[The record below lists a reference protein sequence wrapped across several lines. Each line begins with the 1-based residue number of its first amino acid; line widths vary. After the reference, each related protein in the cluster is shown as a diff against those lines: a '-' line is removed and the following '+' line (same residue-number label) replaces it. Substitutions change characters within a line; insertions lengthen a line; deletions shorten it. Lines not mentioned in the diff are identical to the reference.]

1 MNNNDAIFEKAREL
15 GELIKASDVRQR
27 SEEASK
33 ALLSDETAK
42 GLIDSYNKLREDK
55 MAEFT
60 EKQPTQEEAQEVNN
74 VLQAEFEKMAE
85 NDIIKEY
92 LEAARSYEMVLGQMD
107 SILKHFIVGERKPM
121 RRGRMCYLRRLPLK
135 YGLSGWSAGW
145 RRVLRLSAGIV
156 IYD

>member
-1 MNNNDAIFEKAREL
+1 M
-15 GELIKASDVRQR
+15 
-27 SEEASK
+27 
-33 ALLSDETAK
+33 LSDETAK

-107 SILKHFIVGERKPM
+107 SILKHFYSWRARKPM
-121 RRGRMCYLRRLPLK
+121 RRGRMCYLRRLH
-135 YGLSGWSAGW
+135 
-145 RRVLRLSAGIV
+145 
-156 IYD
+156 